1 MRREDSTMDGGGDGQ
16 VARLLDMHA
25 ARAAAAVLGLRR
37 EFAGV
42 TQQWTLGDH
51 GTFELD
57 AAFVGV
63 TLTAAS
69 PFGHQRI
76 STTGRLWRPRDLV
89 VVPVD
94 VTLASTRRPPTEV
107 SITPEGPLP
116 PLFAADRDAYLALA
130 LAALDEL
137 AEELLF
143 HARETAPEL
152 G

>member
-1 MRREDSTMDGGGDGQ
+1 MDGGADGQ
-16 VARLLDMHA
+16 VARLLDINA
-25 ARAAAAVLGLRR
+25 ARAASAVLALRR
-37 EFAGV
+37 EFAGL
-42 TQQWTLGDH
+42 TQQWTLGAL

-76 STTGRLWRPRDLV
+76 TTSGRLWAPRGLA
-89 VVPVD
+89 VVPVE
-94 VTLASTRRPPTEV
+94 VTLASTRRPPTEL
-107 SITPEGPLP
+107 SLTPEAPLP
-116 PLFAADRDAYLALA
+116 PAFASDLDAYDALA
-130 LAALDEL
+130 HGALDEL

-143 HARETAPEL
+143 HAREVTPEL